1 MVKNTTGGSGHKKFA
16 HKNATAP
23 KSNKLRVSDDE
34 AEIYAIVTKMLGN
47 GMFHC
52 HCIDNTLRLGHIR
65 RNFAGRSK
73 RDNLVE
79 IGKWVLIGLREWDV
93 STSSSS
99 ASSAS
104 SASSGA
110 KGKGKIQHCDLLEV
124 YTDMEKLR
132 LKESVAEKWSILES
146 NDSSK
151 LTTKDAKD
159 QEDDFEFCTD
169 RDIEKHRLTAE
180 MNSTTAE
187 RITAHFEESEMAGGG
202 PARAG
207 GGPGGPGG
215 AGGAGGG
222 KAKAKAKDKDDE
234 INFDDI

>member
-73 RDNLVE
+73 RDNFVE
-79 IGKWVLIGLREWDV
+79 IGKWILIGLREWDV
-93 STSSSS
+93 SSSS
-99 ASSAS
+99 ASAG
-104 SASSGA
+104 AGAGAGGGA

-132 LKESVAEKWSILES
+132 LKESVVEKWSILEA

-151 LTTKDAKD
+151 LNAGDPKE
-159 QEDDFEFCTD
+159 QEDDFVFCTD
-169 RDIEKHRLTAE
+169 RDIETRRLTAE

-187 RITAHFEESEMAGGG
+187 RITSHLGEAGTGTG
-202 PARAG
+202 TG
-207 GGPGGPGG
+207 TGT
-215 AGGAGGG
+215 
-222 KAKAKAKDKDDE
+222 DE
-234 INFDDI
+234 VNFDDI

>member
-104 SASSGA
+104 SGA

-202 PARAG
+202 GAG
-207 GGPGGPGG
+207 GGP
-215 AGGAGGG
+215 AGGG

>member
-34 AEIYAIVTKMLGN
+34 AEVYAIVTKMLGN

-73 RDNLVE
+73 RDNFVE
-79 IGKWVLIGLREWDV
+79 IGKWVLIGLREWDM
-93 STSSSS
+93 SSS
-99 ASSAS
+99 S

-110 KGKGKIQHCDLLEV
+110 KGNGKIQHCDLLEV

-132 LKESVAEKWSILES
+132 LKESIAEKWSILES

-180 MNSTTAE
+180 MSSTTAE
-187 RITAHFEESEMAGGG
+187 RITAHFEESEAGGGAGGGGAGGG
-202 PARAG
+202 P
-207 GGPGGPGG
+207 P
-215 AGGAGGG
+215 AGGG
-222 KAKAKAKDKDDE
+222 KAKAKANAKAKDDE